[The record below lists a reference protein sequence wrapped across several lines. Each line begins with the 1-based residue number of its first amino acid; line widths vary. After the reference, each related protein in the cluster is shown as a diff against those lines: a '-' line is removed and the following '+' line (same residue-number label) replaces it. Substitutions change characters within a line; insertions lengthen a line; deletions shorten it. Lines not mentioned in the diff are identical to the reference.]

1 MKRVAHEWGITSKV
15 QAVVTEME
23 RPTSLTVAIRSHT
36 SFKHLICFAHIL
48 NLVVQNGVKIVKP
61 LQEKVKAIVEH
72 FCGST
77 VATDKL

>member
-1 MKRVAHEWGITSKV
+1 M
-15 QAVVTEME
+15 
-23 RPTSLTVAIRSHT
+23 AIRSHT

-72 FCGST
+72 FCRST
-77 VATDKL
+77 VATDKLQSETDEATQRSPEAEE